1 MLCFSNLL
9 TGRQHLPA
17 KNLALKGPKISKEN
31 FSLFKFRFG
40 IQGTWSQNRDC
51 VWIQIGFLASWSS
64 PNQKLSTRLSSWLSG
79 KESACTA
86 ADMGQS
92 LVWKDPTS
100 CGATKPMQ
108 HIGAHLLILCSRA
121 WEPQL
126 LISHAATIKHSL
138 QNAPQREKPLQWG
151 ACTPQES
158 SPHLPNSR
166 EARAATKTR
175 HSQKRKKNE
184 WINKWKVEFKI

>member
-31 FSLFKFRFG
+31 FSLLKFRFG

-51 VWIQIGFLASWSS
+51 VWIQIGFLASWTS

-108 HIGAHLLILCSRA
+108 HIGAHLEHSYWACALEPGSRNY
-121 WEPQL
+121 WSHMPQL
-126 LISHAATIKHSL
+126 QSTRSRVLPNEKNHYNEEPAHHKRVVPICQT
-138 QNAPQREKPLQWG
+138 REKPVQQQRPG
-151 ACTPQES
+151 TV
-158 SPHLPNSR
+158 
-166 EARAATKTR
+166 
-175 HSQKRKKNE
+175 KKERRMNE
-184 WINKWKVEFKI
+184 